1 MAVINNITR
10 FKLYIY
16 WGLAF
21 YLDLYYNKVKSRE
34 TKKIENSPTKV
45 CFLSVQKTMI
55 ILRHTNINLSKI
67 ECSCGHHDW
76 TTHYQYKRYIDFF
89 GLKLRIKINRI
100 RCLHC
105 GKTHAILIENM
116 IPYSCINQ
124 EDVITLFTKD
134 NTSDQSSYIHFL
146 KSIFTLSLLND
157 YCSLCIAVSRMFK
170 VIFIST

>member
-1 MAVINNITR
+1 
-10 FKLYIY
+10 
-16 WGLAF
+16 
-21 YLDLYYNKVKSRE
+21 
-34 TKKIENSPTKV
+34 
-45 CFLSVQKTMI
+45 MI
-55 ILRHTNINLSKI
+55 ILRHTNINFNINFQKEYHKLLSNINLSKI
-67 ECSCGHHDW
+67 ECSCRHHDW
-76 TTHYQYKRYIDFF
+76 TTHCQYKRYIDFF

-105 GKTHAILIENM
+105 GKTHAILIENI

-124 EDVITLFTKD
+124 DDVITLFTKD

-146 KSIFTLSLLND
+146 KSKFTLSLLND